1 MIAGMVW
8 IFWGVV
14 GYGGAK
20 LMYPWVEQFLWEC
33 GSFEENYQGRK
44 TPVGAGLVIYLTGL
58 ILSGVQGIL
67 GPWSIFPLL
76 PWLLFGTSTAVL
88 AGWLDDQHGVK
99 AIKGLRGHFRVLWRQ
114 GKWTTGLFKVL
125 FFATAASVIA
135 LTFSQNVWHWLLL
148 TGLLM
153 LSINTFNL
161 LDVRPGRA
169 IKAFLFTFVAVGV
182 LSLENAWATAW
193 MPYIGA
199 TLAVGWLELRERCM
213 LGDTGA
219 NLLGL
224 LIGMWIVVQQ
234 QPWLSAVFFF
244 LFAGLHIL
252 AEISSI
258 SRFIERIRWLN
269 WVDRWGRQN

>member
-1 MIAGMVW
+1 M
-8 IFWGVV
+8 V

-44 TPVGAGLVIYLTGL
+44 TPVGAGLVILFDRTHFVRR
-58 ILSGVQGIL
+58 SRDV

-135 LTFSQNVWHWLLL
+135 LTFSQNVC
-148 TGLLM
+148 TGC
-153 LSINTFNL
+153 S
-161 LDVRPGRA
+161 
-169 IKAFLFTFVAVGV
+169 
-182 LSLENAWATAW
+182 
-193 MPYIGA
+193 
-199 TLAVGWLELRERCM
+199 
-213 LGDTGA
+213 
-219 NLLGL
+219 
-224 LIGMWIVVQQ
+224 
-234 QPWLSAVFFF
+234 
-244 LFAGLHIL
+244 
-252 AEISSI
+252 
-258 SRFIERIRWLN
+258 
-269 WVDRWGRQN
+269 